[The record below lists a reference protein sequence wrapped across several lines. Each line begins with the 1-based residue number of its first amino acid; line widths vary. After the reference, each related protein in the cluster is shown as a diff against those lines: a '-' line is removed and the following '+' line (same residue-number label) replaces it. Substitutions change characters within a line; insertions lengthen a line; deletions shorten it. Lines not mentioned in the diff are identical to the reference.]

1 MRLRFPPRRG
11 TRIGSITAPSLRV
24 RSFHNTIQTCQG
36 TKGGNNSS
44 TNKPSS
50 SRDVRLAGRR
60 RFYKYVGTEPVSP
73 PWETPFDLPPQA
85 QTVQSP
91 ISAGVDDTQSASGVS
106 VAFPTM
112 QELEEMLNPRNP
124 ATGDLLDCNQWYG
137 VTLDGKSIKTP
148 LGKQLAVPSRVLAWA
163 IAAEWDQQTKTLKP
177 PQMPLM
183 TLACTTIDQVAGN
196 PQFYRDL
203 ALKFLPTDT
212 TCFWADAAE
221 DRILY
226 RKQQEAFHDLHDYC
240 QTVLGEKP
248 AVAMGASEGLI
259 MSRRREGKEFG
270 LPHPPALVTKA
281 HEWVNSLD
289 AWNLCALHSVA
300 SETKSFFLGM
310 AVVLSTND
318 TENPFSMDLDKA
330 IVASRIEE
338 EFQIEMWGLVEGG
351 HDYDRLN
358 NSIQIH
364 AAQVLTSSIGVGNIQ

>member
-1 MRLRFPPRRG
+1 MFDHFTTLFQHVKAQLE
-11 TRIGSITAPSLRV
+11 TR
-24 RSFHNTIQTCQG
+24 
-36 TKGGNNSS
+36 SS
-44 TNKPSS
+44 SNKPSS

-73 PWETPFDLPPQA
+73 PWETPFELPPQA
-85 QTVQSP
+85 QTVESP

-106 VAFPTM
+106 VELPTM
-112 QELEEMLNPRNP
+112 QELEEMLTPRNP
-124 ATGDLLDCNQWYG
+124 ATGDLLDCSQWFG

-148 LGKQLAVPSRVLAWA
+148 LGKQLAVPSLVLAWA
-163 IAAEWDQQTKTLKP
+163 IAVEWDQQATFLKP
-177 PQMPLM
+177 AQMPLM

-196 PQFYRDL
+196 PQLYRDL

-212 TCFWADAAE
+212 TCFWVDAAE
-221 DRILY
+221 DRVLY
-226 RKQQEAFHDLHDYC
+226 RKQQEAFQDLHDYC

-248 AVAMGASEGLI
+248 AVAMGAIEGLI
-259 MSRRREGKEFG
+259 MTRRREGKEFG
-270 LPHPPALVTKA
+270 LPHPPTLVTRA
-281 HEWVNSLD
+281 HEWVNTLD

-318 TENPFSMDLDKA
+318 TANPFSKDLNKA
-330 IVASRIEE
+330 MMASRVEE
-338 EFQIEMWGLVEGG
+338 EFQIELWGLVEGG

-364 AAQVLTSSIGVGNIQ
+364 AAQVLTSSIAVGNIQ